1 MLFCDVMGLD
11 QSVGLERE
19 SGRRRRRTVNCRKV
33 LRGTDLHIAANQVN
47 NLQVLNPNVFKSYQ
61 FC

>member
-1 MLFCDVMGLD
+1 MGLD

-33 LRGTDLHIAANQVN
+33 LRELRGRDLHIAANQVN